1 MCRTFWVEGKG
12 TEEESDNELL
22 DPREDQVLGHLAP
35 KSTHAQDTDTGR
47 PEPLLGTQPPEPDLP
62 VVELGLLL
70 ADLGTVGHHVGK
82 VVWYSGNSFSVLGSM
97 SARVGMSGRLA
108 RWASSSVLT
117 WLTLFLCTW

>member
-1 MCRTFWVEGKG
+1 MSSLTPERTKF
-12 TEEESDNELL
+12 
-22 DPREDQVLGHLAP
+22 LGHLAP

-82 VVWYSGNSFSVLGSM
+82 VVWYSGNSFSVMGSM
-97 SARVGMSGRLA
+97 SACVGRVGMSGRLA

-117 WLTLFLCTW
+117 WLTLSSLSLYTC